1 MGWIEVVQLSE
12 PAHTAG
18 VPTAVRSSHAY
29 INLESSG
36 GTQRIVLD
44 HSPFT
49 VGRRV
54 DNDLCVTEPHV
65 SRLQAWLIRQR
76 DEWYI
81 EDRSSSSGTY
91 VNGEKITRHKLQPN
105 DQIEFGTGNLPR
117 LTFVVERAPEAREF
131 MTQFATVKPVGEA
144 AELERLSL
152 CLQAAC
158 KLSGT
163 HILDEV
169 LVTLIEATLRLTGAE
184 RGYVF
189 LRDKG
194 GELRLASGRDNRG
207 NDLVEDNTI
216 SHSVLDK
223 AFRSG
228 SEFLI
233 ADTRQSEMAQQRS
246 IMAYDLRSVICIPL
260 MQRHGA
266 EAAPVQGVL
275 YLDSRVASRNLS
287 AVGRDLLNA
296 VAREAAAL
304 VENAQLAEA
313 EQAARKYEQELS
325 IASLIQQGLMD
336 VQIPDVSFA
345 KVVGRNIPCKD
356 VGGDFFDVITTPD
369 SLWVVVGDVSGKGV
383 SAALLA
389 SIVQGLVYAQ
399 AVSGMSVAHIAG
411 VANDFLCNKELQGK
425 YATLVLLRL
434 DPAGGLEYLS
444 CGHVPPLRIH
454 GGQATRLT
462 EGCPPVGLLPGFSF
476 TEGRTQMQPGD
487 QVVVVTDGVTEARNV
502 NDEFFGDDRLEQVA
516 VPGNPF
522 ENIFSAVDAF
532 RGPKALDDD
541 CTVVQL
547 SYTPAG

>member
-1 MGWIEVVQLSE
+1 LSE
-12 PAHTAG
+12 AAHTAA
-18 VPTAVRSSHAY
+18 VPTAVRSSLPCLV
-29 INLESSG
+29 LEGSG
-36 GTQRIVLD
+36 PSQRIVLD

-49 VGRRV
+49 VGRRM
-54 DNDLCVTEPHV
+54 DNDLCVSQPHV
-65 SRLQAWLIRQR
+65 SRLQAWLIRQH

-81 EDRSSSSGTY
+81 EDRSSSSGTF
-91 VNGEKITRHKLQPN
+91 VNGERITRHKLQPN
-105 DQIEFGTGNLPR
+105 DKIEFGTGNLPS
-117 LTFVVERAPEAREF
+117 LTFVAERAPEAREF

-158 KLSGT
+158 RLST
-163 HILDEV
+163 TRILDEI
-169 LVTLIEATLRLTGAE
+169 LVTLIDSTLRLTGAE

-246 IMAYDLRSVICIPL
+246 IMDFDLRSVICIPL
-260 MQRHGA
+260 MQRHGTA
-266 EAAPVQGVL
+266 EAPVQGVL

-287 AVGRDLLNA
+287 AVGRDLLHA

-313 EQAARKYEQELS
+313 EQAARIYERELS

-345 KVVGRNIPCKD
+345 KVIGRNIPCKD

-369 SLWVVVGDVSGKGV
+369 SLLVVVGDVSGKGV

-399 AVSGMSVAHIAG
+399 AVSGMPLAHIAG
-411 VANDFLCNKELQGK
+411 VANDFLCHKELQGK
-425 YATLVLLRL
+425 YATLVFLRL
-434 DPAGGLEYLS
+434 DSAGALEYLS
-444 CGHVPPLRIH
+444 CGHVPPLLIH
-454 GGQATRLT
+454 DGQATRVS
-462 EGCPPVGLLPGFSF
+462 EGCPPVGLLAGFKF
-476 TEGRTQMQPGD
+476 TAGRTQMQPGD

-502 NDEFFGDDRLEQVA
+502 DDEFFGDERFEQA
-516 VPGNPF
+516 ALPGNPF
-522 ENIFSAVDAF
+522 ENIFTAVNVF
-532 RGPKALDDD
+532 RGPRALDDD

-547 SYTPAG
+547 TYTPGG